1 MAGLTAVDEGTMNY
15 RDGQGRSDSDAHET
29 TRFARLREILSAAI
43 PNAPTLARQLE
54 GVEIA
59 SLRSRADLA
68 RVPVVRKSELKS
80 LQESAP
86 PFGGLA
92 AIKAGRM
99 KRLLVSPG
107 PIFEPEGFGEDW
119 WGAARTL
126 QAAGFRAG
134 DIVLNCFSY
143 HLTPG
148 GHIMESGAHALG
160 CAVIPAGTGNTEQ
173 QIEAIGFLKPNA
185 YCGTPDFLKI
195 LIDKAH
201 ESGSDI
207 SSIRHALVSGAAL
220 PPSLRAEL
228 QSHGIKVRQAYA
240 TADLGAIAYEAEG
253 GDGALLEGMVVDEG
267 IILEIVTPGT
277 GDPVAPGKVG
287 EIVVTRLNPDYPL
300 LRFATGDLS
309 AFVAGSDDARIK
321 GWLGRADQS
330 AKVKGMFV
338 HPSQIAEIGRRHP
351 ELGVLRLV
359 IRRADEQDAMILRAE
374 AASQTSA
381 LSQSVAAT
389 LQAATKLRGA
399 VELVAPGSL
408 PDDGRVIAD
417 ERPVG

>member
-1 MAGLTAVDEGTMNY
+1 
-15 RDGQGRSDSDAHET
+15 
-29 TRFARLREILSAAI
+29 
-43 PNAPTLARQLE
+43 
-54 GVEIA
+54 
-59 SLRSRADLA
+59 
-68 RVPVVRKSELKS
+68 
-80 LQESAP
+80 
-86 PFGGLA
+86 
-92 AIKAGRM
+92 M

-107 PIFEPEGFGEDW
+107 PIFEPEGHGADW
-119 WGAARTL
+119 WGAARAL

-173 QIEAIGFLKPNA
+173 QIEAIHFLKPNA

-220 PPSLRAEL
+220 PASLRAEL

-240 TADLGAIAYEAEG
+240 TADLGVIAYEAES
-253 GDGALLEGMVVDEG
+253 GDGKLLEGMVVNDG

-277 GDPVAPGKVG
+277 GDPVGPGKVG

-309 AFVAGSDDARIK
+309 AFVADSGNSRIK

-338 HPSQIAEIGRRHP
+338 HPSQIAEIGKRHP
-351 ELGVLRLV
+351 ELGALRLV
-359 IRRADEQDAMILRAE
+359 IRRVGEQDVMILRAE
-374 AASQTSA
+374 AASQTSG
-381 LSQSVAAT
+381 LSESVAAT

-399 VELVAPGSL
+399 VELVGPGSL

>member
-1 MAGLTAVDEGTMNY
+1 MSHHDNAKMREAAL
-15 RDGQGRSDSDAHET
+15 
-29 TRFARLREILSAAI
+29 FARLRELLAKAA
-43 PNAPTLARQLE
+43 PNAPALARQLA
-54 GVEIA
+54 GIDIA
-59 SLRSRADLA
+59 TMKSSADLA
-68 RVPVVRKSELKS
+68 QVPVLRKSELKAM
-80 LQESAP
+80 QEAAP

-92 AIKAGRM
+92 ATSPAFL
-99 KRLLVSPG
+99 KRLMVSPG
-107 PIFEPEGFGEDW
+107 PIFEPEGHGADW
-119 WGAARTL
+119 WGAARAFR
-126 QAAGFRAG
+126 AAGFRAG
-134 DIVLNCFSY
+134 NLVLNCFSY

-160 CAVIPAGTGNTEQ
+160 CAVIPAGPGNTEQ
-173 QIEAIGFLKPNA
+173 QLEAIGHLRPTA

-195 LIDKAH
+195 LVDRAK
-201 ESGSDI
+201 ETGGDI

-228 QSHGIKVRQAYA
+228 QSHRIKVRQAYA
-240 TADLGAIAYEAEG
+240 TADLGIIAYEAEG
-253 GDGALLEGMVVDEG
+253 EDGALLEGMLVNDG
-267 IILEIVTPGT
+267 IILEIVIPGS

-287 EIVVTRLNPDYPL
+287 EIVVTRLNADYPL

-309 AFVAGSDDARIK
+309 AFILGRERDPERPRIK
-321 GWLGRADQS
+321 GWLGRADQA

-338 HPSQIAEIGRRHP
+338 HPSQILAVGKRHP

-359 IRRADEQDAMILRAE
+359 IRRAGEQDAMILRAE
-374 AASQTSA
+374 TATQTADLSQAVAAS
-381 LSQSVAAT
+381 